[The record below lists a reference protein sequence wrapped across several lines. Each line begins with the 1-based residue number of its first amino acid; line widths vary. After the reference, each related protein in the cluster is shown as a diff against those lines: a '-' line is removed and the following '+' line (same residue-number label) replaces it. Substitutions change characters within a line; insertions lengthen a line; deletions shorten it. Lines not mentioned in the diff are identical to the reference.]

1 MKKVVEQLNQLQ
13 ADAHSLFVI
22 FHDYHWNVKGLQF
35 FSIHEYTEKE
45 YDELA
50 ELFDEMAERAIQ
62 IGGKAIT
69 KADELLKVAKAPK
82 ISKDSYTPIE
92 VIEAL
97 KAAFEYLVVEFKKL
111 EDVAQKA
118 DDNTTV
124 AIAQENYAKLEK
136 KIWMLNATLA

>member
-1 MKKVVEQLNQLQ
+1 MKNVVTQLNQLQ
-13 ADAHSLFVI
+13 ADAHSLFVA

-50 ELFDEMAERAIQ
+50 ELYDEMAERAIQ

-69 KADELLKVAKAPK
+69 KADELLKIAKAPK
-82 ISKDSYTPIE
+82 ISKDNYTAIE
-92 VIEAL
+92 VIDAL
-97 KAAFEYLVVEFKKL
+97 KVAFEYLVAEFKKL
-111 EDVAQKA
+111 EEVAQKA

-136 KIWMLNATLA
+136 KIWMLKATLA

>member
-13 ADAHSLFVI
+13 ADAHSLFVT

-118 DDNTTV
+118 DDNTTA

>member
-1 MKKVVEQLNQLQ
+1 MKNVVTQLNQLQ
-13 ADAHSLFVI
+13 ADAHSLFVA
-22 FHDYHWNVKGLQF
+22 FHDYHWNVQGLQF

-50 ELFDEMAERAIQ
+50 ELYDEMAERAIQ

-69 KADELLKVAKAPK
+69 KADDLLKIAKAPR
-82 ISKDSYTPIE
+82 ISKENYTAIE

-97 KAAFEYLVVEFKKL
+97 KVAFEYLLAEFKKL
-111 EDVAQKA
+111 EEVAQKA

-124 AIAQENYAKLEK
+124 TIAQENYAKLEK
-136 KIWMLNATLA
+136 KIWMLKATLV